1 MGFCEALGNFL
12 SFCFAVFV
20 FCSLVVLF
28 AVLPFAYKLFCG
40 GPCPIWMSIS
50 VVMNPIEGPFLAVR
64 GSIHFIHLPKYFPR
78 QEFLFSKIQ
87 IMLRIFLSQCFS
99 KVFTYRDDHCTTP
112 KLYFHVI

>member
-1 MGFCEALGNFL
+1 MEFCEALGNFL
-12 SFCFAVFV
+12 LICYAFFV

-87 IMLRIFLSQCFS
+87 IMLLIFLS
-99 KVFTYRDDHCTTP
+99 
-112 KLYFHVI
+112 